1 MRIQRVAITIL
12 LVTVII
18 LGGLTVNWDNQGI
31 STQTAVSQVDET
43 DLQYLEHA
51 NNAFIKLVNSAKP
64 AVVQIS
70 TSRRVGAQSRNQ
82 PRDRFE
88 DFFRFFPEFPERRQ
102 PDDPEEDRGN
112 EGDRDMPNGLGSGV
126 IVSSSGYILTNN
138 HVIQEADDITVTL
151 SDGREF
157 DAEVVGTDSGAQ
169 GTDLAVLKI
178 NAEKLSSLEFGDS
191 DQLQVGEWVVAIGS
205 PLGLDQTV
213 TRGIVS
219 AKGRST
225 DDIRI
230 ASYADFIQT
239 DASINRGN
247 SGGALIN
254 IRGQLVGINTAIATG
269 GGLSYGNIGIGFAI
283 PSKLVQRVMTQLI
296 EKGEVERGWLGVM
309 IQDVDHNLAEKLEF
323 DKPQGALITMVGKNS
338 PAEKGGMR
346 HGDVVL
352 EFDGVQIRDRDHLRY
367 VVASAGIDSTVNVKV
382 IRQGQKRDLK
392 IKLAKRTEEAIT
404 TLSNRLVPPGE
415 DADQEVFSGI
425 QVQNLTSELA
435 KRYNHQDQKGVIVV
449 KVKQRS
455 AASKAGIR
463 EGDLIQEIDWEKVES
478 LADYRRRLDQL
489 KDESKVTLYVRHE
502 SGNPEFITINVEQ
515 NED

>member
-1 MRIQRVAITIL
+1 MEIKKVAITIL

-18 LGGLTVNWDNQGI
+18 LGGITVDWDNQKI
-31 STQTAVSQVDET
+31 SSQTAVSQVDEI
-43 DLQYLEHA
+43 DLQYLERA
-51 NNAFIKLVNSAKP
+51 NNAFIKLIKSAKP

-70 TSRRVGAQSRNQ
+70 TSRRVGRQSRNRS
-82 PRDRFE
+82 RDRFE

-102 PDDPEEDRGN
+102 PNDPEEDEDN
-112 EGDRDMPNGLGSGV
+112 RDMPSGLGSGV
-126 IVSSSGYILTNN
+126 IASSSGYILTNN
-138 HVIQEADDITVTL
+138 HVIQEADDIKVTL

-157 DAEVVGTDSGAQ
+157 DAEVVGTDSGSQ

-178 NAEKLSSLEFGDS
+178 NADKLSSLEFGDS

-309 IQDVDHNLAEKLEF
+309 IQDVDHNLSEKLEF
-323 DKPQGALITMVGKNS
+323 DSPHGALITMVGKNS

-352 EFDGVQIRDRDHLRY
+352 EFNGVQIRDRDHLRY
-367 VVASAGIDSTVNVKV
+367 VVASTGIDSTVPVKV
-382 IRQGQKRDLK
+382 IRQGKKRNLK
-392 IKLAKRTEEAIT
+392 ITLAKRTEEAIA
-404 TLSNRLVPPGE
+404 TLSNRVAPPSE

-425 QVQNLTSELA
+425 QVQNLTSEMA
-435 KRYNHQDQKGVIVV
+435 KRYNHQDQKGVIVI
-449 KVKQRS
+449 KVKQRT
-455 AASKAGIR
+455 AAARAGIQ
-463 EGDLIQEIDWEKVES
+463 EGDLIQEIDWEKVEN
-478 LADYRRRLDQL
+478 LDDYRKRLDQL
-489 KDESKVTLYVRHE
+489 KDESKVTLYIRHE

>member
-1 MRIQRVAITIL
+1 MMEIKKVAITIL

-18 LGGLTVNWDNQGI
+18 LGGITVDWDNQKI
-31 STQTAVSQVDET
+31 SSQTAVSQVDEI
-43 DLQYLEHA
+43 DLQYLERA
-51 NNAFIKLVNSAKP
+51 NNAFIKLVKSAKP

-70 TSRRVGAQSRNQ
+70 TSRRVGRQSRNRS
-82 PRDRFE
+82 RDRFE

-102 PDDPEEDRGN
+102 PNDPEEDEDN
-112 EGDRDMPNGLGSGV
+112 RDMPSGLGSGV
-126 IVSSSGYILTNN
+126 IASSSGYILTNN
-138 HVIQEADDITVTL
+138 HVIQEADDIKVTL

-157 DAEVVGTDSGAQ
+157 DAEVVGTDSGSQ

-178 NAEKLSSLEFGDS
+178 NADKLSSLEFGDS

-309 IQDVDHNLAEKLEF
+309 IQDVDHNLSEKLEF
-323 DKPQGALITMVGKNS
+323 DSPHGALITMVGKNS

-352 EFDGVQIRDRDHLRY
+352 EFNGVQIRDRDHLRY
-367 VVASAGIDSTVNVKV
+367 VVASTGIDSTVPVKV
-382 IRQGQKRDLK
+382 IRQGKKRNLK
-392 IKLAKRTEEAIT
+392 IKLAKRTEEAIA
-404 TLSNRLVPPGE
+404 TLSNRVAPPSE

-425 QVQNLTSELA
+425 QVQNLTSEMA
-435 KRYNHQDQKGVIVV
+435 KRYNHQDQKGVIVI
-449 KVKQRS
+449 KVKQRT
-455 AASKAGIR
+455 AAARAGIQ
-463 EGDLIQEIDWEKVES
+463 EGDLIQEIDWEKVEN
-478 LADYRRRLDQL
+478 LDDYRKRLDQL
-489 KDESKVTLYVRHE
+489 KDESKVTLYIRHE

>member
-1 MRIQRVAITIL
+1 MEIKKVAITIL

-18 LGGLTVNWDNQGI
+18 LGGITVDWDNQKI
-31 STQTAVSQVDET
+31 SSQTAVSQVDEI
-43 DLQYLEHA
+43 DLQYLERA
-51 NNAFIKLVNSAKP
+51 NNAFIKLIKSAKP

-70 TSRRVGAQSRNQ
+70 TSRRVGRQSRNRS
-82 PRDRFE
+82 RDRFE

-102 PDDPEEDRGN
+102 PNDPEEDEDN
-112 EGDRDMPNGLGSGV
+112 RDMPSGLGSGV
-126 IVSSSGYILTNN
+126 IASSSGYILTNN
-138 HVIQEADDITVTL
+138 HVIQEADDIKVTL

-157 DAEVVGTDSGAQ
+157 DAEVVGTDSGSQ

-178 NAEKLSSLEFGDS
+178 NADKLSSLEFGDS

-309 IQDVDHNLAEKLEF
+309 IQDVDHNLSEKLEF
-323 DKPQGALITMVGKNS
+323 DSPHGALITMVGKNS

-352 EFDGVQIRDRDHLRY
+352 EFNGVQIRDRDHLRY
-367 VVASAGIDSTVNVKV
+367 VVASTGIDSTVSVKV
-382 IRQGQKRDLK
+382 IRQGKKRNLK
-392 IKLAKRTEEAIT
+392 ITLAKRTEEAIA
-404 TLSNRLVPPGE
+404 TLSNRVAPPSE

-425 QVQNLTSELA
+425 QVQNLTSEMA
-435 KRYNHQDQKGVIVV
+435 KRYNHQDQKGVIVI
-449 KVKQRS
+449 KVKQRT
-455 AASKAGIR
+455 AAARAGIQ
-463 EGDLIQEIDWEKVES
+463 EGDLIQEIDWEKVEN
-478 LADYRRRLDQL
+478 LDDYRKRLDQL
-489 KDESKVTLYVRHE
+489 KDESKVTLYIRHE

>member
-1 MRIQRVAITIL
+1 MEIKKVAITIL

-18 LGGLTVNWDNQGI
+18 LGGITVDWDNQKI
-31 STQTAVSQVDET
+31 SSQTAVSQVDEI
-43 DLQYLEHA
+43 DLQYLERT
-51 NNAFIKLVNSAKP
+51 NNAFIKLVKSAKP

-70 TSRRVGAQSRNQ
+70 TSRRVGRQSRNRS
-82 PRDRFE
+82 RDRFE

-102 PDDPEEDRGN
+102 PNDPEEDEDN
-112 EGDRDMPNGLGSGV
+112 RDMPSGLGSGV
-126 IVSSSGYILTNN
+126 IASSSGYILTNN
-138 HVIQEADDITVTL
+138 HVIQEADDIKVTL

-157 DAEVVGTDSGAQ
+157 DAEVVGTDSGSQ

-178 NAEKLSSLEFGDS
+178 NADKLSSLEFGDS

-309 IQDVDHNLAEKLEF
+309 IQDVDHNLSEKLEF
-323 DKPQGALITMVGKNS
+323 DSPHGALITMVGKNS

-352 EFDGVQIRDRDHLRY
+352 EFNGVQIRDRDHLRY
-367 VVASAGIDSTVNVKV
+367 VVAATGIDSTVPVKV
-382 IRQGQKRDLK
+382 IRQGKKRNLK
-392 IKLAKRTEEAIT
+392 IKLAKRTEEAIA
-404 TLSNRLVPPGE
+404 TLSNRVAPPSE

-425 QVQNLTSELA
+425 QVQNLTSEMA
-435 KRYNHQDQKGVIVV
+435 KRYNHQDQKGVIVI
-449 KVKQRS
+449 KVKQRT
-455 AASKAGIR
+455 AAARAGIQ
-463 EGDLIQEIDWEKVES
+463 EGDLIQEIDWEKVEN
-478 LADYRRRLDQL
+478 LDDYRKRLDQL
-489 KDESKVTLYVRHE
+489 KDESKVTLYIRHE

>member
-1 MRIQRVAITIL
+1 MMEIKKVAITIL

-18 LGGLTVNWDNQGI
+18 LGGITVDWDNQKI
-31 STQTAVSQVDET
+31 SFQTAVSQVDEI
-43 DLQYLEHA
+43 DLQYLERA
-51 NNAFIKLVNSAKP
+51 NNAFIKLVKSAKP

-70 TSRRVGAQSRNQ
+70 TSRRVGRQSRNRS
-82 PRDRFE
+82 RDRFE

-102 PDDPEEDRGN
+102 PNDPEDNED
-112 EGDRDMPNGLGSGV
+112 DRDMPSGLGSGV
-126 IVSSSGYILTNN
+126 IASSSGYILTNN
-138 HVIQEADDITVTL
+138 HVIQEADNIKVTL

-157 DAEVVGTDSGAQ
+157 DAEVVGTDSGSR

-178 NAEKLSSLEFGDS
+178 NADKLSSLEFGDS

-283 PSKLVQRVMTQLI
+283 PSKLVQRVMAQLI

-309 IQDVDHNLAEKLEF
+309 IQDVDHNLSEKLEF
-323 DKPQGALITMVGKNS
+323 DSPHGALITMVGKNS

-352 EFDGVQIRDRDHLRY
+352 EFNGVHIRDRDHLRY
-367 VVASAGIDSTVNVKV
+367 VVASTGIDSTVSVKV
-382 IRQGQKRDLK
+382 IRQGKKRNLK
-392 IKLAKRTEEAIT
+392 IKLAKRTEEAIA
-404 TLSNRLVPPGE
+404 TLSNRVAPPSE

-425 QVQNLTSELA
+425 QVQNLTSEMA
-435 KRYNHQDQKGVIVV
+435 KRYNHQDQKGVIVI
-449 KVKQRS
+449 KVKQRT
-455 AASKAGIR
+455 AAARAGIQ
-463 EGDLIQEIDWEKVES
+463 EGDLIQEIDWEKVEN
-478 LADYRRRLDQL
+478 LDDYRKRLDQL
-489 KDESKVTLYVRHE
+489 KDESKVTLYIRHE

>member
-1 MRIQRVAITIL
+1 MEIKKVAITIL

-18 LGGLTVNWDNQGI
+18 LGGITVDWDNQKI
-31 STQTAVSQVDET
+31 SSQTAVSQVDEI
-43 DLQYLEHA
+43 DLQYLERA
-51 NNAFIKLVNSAKP
+51 NNAFIKLVKSAKP

-70 TSRRVGAQSRNQ
+70 TSRRVGRQSRNRS
-82 PRDRFE
+82 RDRFE

-102 PDDPEEDRGN
+102 PNDPEEDEDN
-112 EGDRDMPNGLGSGV
+112 RDMPSGLGSGV
-126 IVSSSGYILTNN
+126 IASSSGYILTNN
-138 HVIQEADDITVTL
+138 HVIQEADDIKVTL

-157 DAEVVGTDSGAQ
+157 DAEVVGTDSGSQ

-178 NAEKLSSLEFGDS
+178 NADKLSSLEFGDS

-309 IQDVDHNLAEKLEF
+309 IQDVDHNLSEKLEF
-323 DKPQGALITMVGKNS
+323 DSPHGALITMVGKNS

-352 EFDGVQIRDRDHLRY
+352 EFNGVQIRDRDHLRY
-367 VVASAGIDSTVNVKV
+367 VVASAGIDSTVPVKV
-382 IRQGQKRDLK
+382 IRQGKKRNLK
-392 IKLAKRTEEAIT
+392 IKLAKRTEEAIA
-404 TLSNRLVPPGE
+404 TLSNRVAPPSE

-425 QVQNLTSELA
+425 QVQNLTSEMA
-435 KRYNHQDQKGVIVV
+435 KRYNHQDQKGVIVI
-449 KVKQRS
+449 KVKQRT
-455 AASKAGIR
+455 AAARAGIQ
-463 EGDLIQEIDWEKVES
+463 EGDLIQEIDWEKVEN
-478 LADYRRRLDQL
+478 LDDYRKRLDQL
-489 KDESKVTLYVRHE
+489 KDESKVTLYIRHE

>member
-1 MRIQRVAITIL
+1 MEIKKVAITIL

-18 LGGLTVNWDNQGI
+18 LGGITVDWDNQKI
-31 STQTAVSQVDET
+31 SSQTAVSQVDEI
-43 DLQYLEHA
+43 DLQYLERA
-51 NNAFIKLVNSAKP
+51 NNAFIKLVKSAKP

-70 TSRRVGAQSRNQ
+70 TSRRVGRQSRNRS
-82 PRDRFE
+82 RDRFE

-102 PDDPEEDRGN
+102 PNDPEEDEDN
-112 EGDRDMPNGLGSGV
+112 RDMPSGLGSGV
-126 IVSSSGYILTNN
+126 IASSSGYILTNN
-138 HVIQEADDITVTL
+138 HVIQEADDIKVTL

-157 DAEVVGTDSGAQ
+157 DAEVVGTDSGSQ

-178 NAEKLSSLEFGDS
+178 NADKLSSLEFGDS

-254 IRGQLVGINTAIATG
+254 IHGQLVGINTAIATG

-309 IQDVDHNLAEKLEF
+309 IQDVDHNLSEKLEF
-323 DKPQGALITMVGKNS
+323 DSPHGALITMVGKNS

-352 EFDGVQIRDRDHLRY
+352 EFNGVQIRDRDHLRY
-367 VVASAGIDSTVNVKV
+367 VVAATGIDSTVPVKV
-382 IRQGQKRDLK
+382 IRQGKKRNLK
-392 IKLAKRTEEAIT
+392 IKLAKRTEEAIA
-404 TLSNRLVPPGE
+404 TLSNRVAPPSE

-425 QVQNLTSELA
+425 QVQNLTSEMA
-435 KRYNHQDQKGVIVV
+435 KRYNHQDQKGVIVI
-449 KVKQRS
+449 KVKQRT
-455 AASKAGIR
+455 AAARAGIQ
-463 EGDLIQEIDWEKVES
+463 EGDLIQEIDWEKVEN
-478 LADYRRRLDQL
+478 LDDYRKRLDQL
-489 KDESKVTLYVRHE
+489 KDESKVTLYIRHE

>member
-1 MRIQRVAITIL
+1 
-12 LVTVII
+12 
-18 LGGLTVNWDNQGI
+18 
-31 STQTAVSQVDET
+31 
-43 DLQYLEHA
+43 
-51 NNAFIKLVNSAKP
+51 
-64 AVVQIS
+64 S
-70 TSRRVGAQSRNQ
+70 TSRRVGRQSRNRS
-82 PRDRFE
+82 RDRFE

-102 PDDPEEDRGN
+102 PNDPEEDEDN
-112 EGDRDMPNGLGSGV
+112 RDMPSGLGSGV
-126 IVSSSGYILTNN
+126 IASSSGYILTNN
-138 HVIQEADDITVTL
+138 HVIQEADDIKVTL

-157 DAEVVGTDSGAQ
+157 DAEVVGTDSGSQ

-178 NAEKLSSLEFGDS
+178 NADKLSSLEFGDS

-309 IQDVDHNLAEKLEF
+309 IQDVDHNLSEKLEF
-323 DKPQGALITMVGKNS
+323 DSPHGALITMVGKNS

-352 EFDGVQIRDRDHLRY
+352 EFNGVQIRDRDHLRY
-367 VVASAGIDSTVNVKV
+367 VVASTGIDSTVPVKV
-382 IRQGQKRDLK
+382 IRQGKKRNLK
-392 IKLAKRTEEAIT
+392 IKLAKRTEEAIA
-404 TLSNRLVPPGE
+404 TLSNRVAPPSE

-425 QVQNLTSELA
+425 QVQNLTSEMA
-435 KRYNHQDQKGVIVV
+435 KRYNHQDQKGVIVI
-449 KVKQRS
+449 KVKQRT
-455 AASKAGIR
+455 AAARAGIQ
-463 EGDLIQEIDWEKVES
+463 EGDLIQEIDWEKVEN
-478 LADYRRRLDQL
+478 LDDYRKRLDQL
-489 KDESKVTLYVRHE
+489 KDESKVTLYIRHE

>member
-1 MRIQRVAITIL
+1 D
-12 LVTVII
+12 
-18 LGGLTVNWDNQGI
+18 WDNQKI
-31 STQTAVSQVDET
+31 SSQTAVSQVDEI
-43 DLQYLEHA
+43 DLQYLERA
-51 NNAFIKLVNSAKP
+51 NNAFIKLVKSAKP

-70 TSRRVGAQSRNQ
+70 TSRRVGRQSRNRS
-82 PRDRFE
+82 RDRFE

-102 PDDPEEDRGN
+102 PNDPEEDEDN
-112 EGDRDMPNGLGSGV
+112 RDMPSGLGSGV
-126 IVSSSGYILTNN
+126 IASSSGYILTNN
-138 HVIQEADDITVTL
+138 HVIQEADDIKVTL

-157 DAEVVGTDSGAQ
+157 DAEVVGTDSGSQ

-178 NAEKLSSLEFGDS
+178 NADKLSSLEFGDS

-309 IQDVDHNLAEKLEF
+309 IQDVDHNLSEKLEF
-323 DKPQGALITMVGKNS
+323 DSPHGALITMVGKNS

-352 EFDGVQIRDRDHLRY
+352 EFNGVQIRDRDHLRY
-367 VVASAGIDSTVNVKV
+367 VVASTGIDSTVPVKV
-382 IRQGQKRDLK
+382 IRQGKKRNLK
-392 IKLAKRTEEAIT
+392 IKLAKRTEEAIA
-404 TLSNRLVPPGE
+404 TLSNRVAPPSE

-425 QVQNLTSELA
+425 QVQNLTSEMA
-435 KRYNHQDQKGVIVV
+435 KRYNHQDQKGVIVI
-449 KVKQRS
+449 KVKQRT
-455 AASKAGIR
+455 AAARAGIQ
-463 EGDLIQEIDWEKVES
+463 EGDLIQEIDWEKVEN
-478 LADYRRRLDQL
+478 LDDYRKRLDQL
-489 KDESKVTLYVRHE
+489 KDESKVTLYIRHE

>member
-1 MRIQRVAITIL
+1 MMEIKKVAITIL

-18 LGGLTVNWDNQGI
+18 LGGITVDWDNQKI
-31 STQTAVSQVDET
+31 SFQTAVSQVDEI
-43 DLQYLEHA
+43 DLQYLERA
-51 NNAFIKLVNSAKP
+51 NNAFIKLVKSAKP

-70 TSRRVGAQSRNQ
+70 TSRRVGRQSRNRS
-82 PRDRFE
+82 RDRSE

-102 PDDPEEDRGN
+102 PNDPEDNED
-112 EGDRDMPNGLGSGV
+112 DRDMPSGLGSGV
-126 IVSSSGYILTNN
+126 IASSSGYILTNN
-138 HVIQEADDITVTL
+138 HVIQEADNIKVTL

-157 DAEVVGTDSGAQ
+157 DAEVVGTDSGSR

-178 NAEKLSSLEFGDS
+178 NADKLSSLEFGDS

-283 PSKLVQRVMTQLI
+283 PSKLVQRVMAQLI

-309 IQDVDHNLAEKLEF
+309 IQDVDHNLSEKLEF
-323 DKPQGALITMVGKNS
+323 DSPHGALITMVGKNS

-352 EFDGVQIRDRDHLRY
+352 EFNGVHIRDRDHLRY
-367 VVASAGIDSTVNVKV
+367 VVASTGIDSTVSVKV
-382 IRQGQKRDLK
+382 IRQGKKRNLK
-392 IKLAKRTEEAIT
+392 IKLAKRTEEAIA
-404 TLSNRLVPPGE
+404 TLSNRVAPPSE

-425 QVQNLTSELA
+425 QVQNLTSEMA
-435 KRYNHQDQKGVIVV
+435 KRYNHQDQKGVIVI
-449 KVKQRS
+449 KVKQRT
-455 AASKAGIR
+455 AAARAGIQ
-463 EGDLIQEIDWEKVES
+463 EGDLIQEIDWEKVEN
-478 LADYRRRLDQL
+478 LDDYRKRLDQL
-489 KDESKVTLYVRHE
+489 KDESKVTLYIRHE

>member
-1 MRIQRVAITIL
+1 MMEIKKVAITIL

-18 LGGLTVNWDNQGI
+18 LGGITVDWDNQKI
-31 STQTAVSQVDET
+31 SSQTAVSQVDEI
-43 DLQYLEHA
+43 DLQYLERA
-51 NNAFIKLVNSAKP
+51 NNAFIKLVKSAKP

-70 TSRRVGAQSRNQ
+70 TSRRVGRQSRNRS
-82 PRDRFE
+82 RDRFE

-102 PDDPEEDRGN
+102 PNDPEEDEDN
-112 EGDRDMPNGLGSGV
+112 RDMPSGLGSGV
-126 IVSSSGYILTNN
+126 IASSSGYILTNN
-138 HVIQEADDITVTL
+138 HVIQEADDIKVTL

-157 DAEVVGTDSGAQ
+157 DAEVVGTDSGSQ

-178 NAEKLSSLEFGDS
+178 NADKLSSLEFGDS

-309 IQDVDHNLAEKLEF
+309 IQDVDHNLSEKLEF
-323 DKPQGALITMVGKNS
+323 DSPHGALITMVGKNS

-352 EFDGVQIRDRDHLRY
+352 EFNGVQIRDRDHLRY
-367 VVASAGIDSTVNVKV
+367 VVASTGIDSTVSVKV
-382 IRQGQKRDLK
+382 IRQGKKRNLK
-392 IKLAKRTEEAIT
+392 IKLAKRTEEAIA
-404 TLSNRLVPPGE
+404 TLSNRVAPPSE

-425 QVQNLTSELA
+425 QVQNLTSEMA
-435 KRYNHQDQKGVIVV
+435 KRYNHQDQKGVIVI
-449 KVKQRS
+449 KVKQRT
-455 AASKAGIR
+455 AAARAGIQ
-463 EGDLIQEIDWEKVES
+463 EGDLIQEIDWEKVEN
-478 LADYRRRLDQL
+478 LDDYRKRLDQL
-489 KDESKVTLYVRHE
+489 KDESKVTLYIRHE

>member
-1 MRIQRVAITIL
+1 MRIQRIAITVL
-12 LVTVII
+12 LVVIII
-18 LGGLTVNWDNQGI
+18 LGGITVNWDNPRI
-31 STQTAVSQVDET
+31 STQVAVGQVDDA
-43 DLQYLEHA
+43 DLQYLERA
-51 NNAFIKLVNSAKP
+51 NNAFIRLVNSAKP

-70 TSRRVGAQSRNQ
+70 TSRRVGDQSRNQ

-102 PDDPEEDRGN
+102 PDDSEEDREN

-138 HVIQEADDITVTL
+138 HVIQEADDIAVTL
-151 SDGREF
+151 SDGRQF
-157 DAEVVGTDSGAQ
+157 DAEVVGTDAGAQ

-178 NAEKLSSLEFGDS
+178 DAEELSSLEFGDS
-191 DQLQVGEWVVAIGS
+191 DRLQVGEWVVAIGS

-269 GGLSYGNIGIGFAI
+269 GGFSYGNIGIGFAI

-309 IQDVDHNLAEKLEF
+309 IQDVDHNLAEKLGF
-323 DKPQGALITMVGKNS
+323 AKPHGALITMVGKNS

-352 EFDGVQIRDRDHLRY
+352 DFDGVSIRDRDHLRY
-367 VVASAGIDSTVNVKV
+367 VVAAAGIGSTVDVKV
-382 IRQGQKRDLK
+382 IRQGKKKDLK

-404 TLSNRLVPPGE
+404 ALSNRVASPGE

-435 KRYNHQDQKGVIVV
+435 KRYSHQDQTGVIVV
-449 KVKQRS
+449 KVKPRS

-463 EGDLIQEIDWEKVES
+463 EGDLIQEIDWEKVEN

-515 NED
+515 SED

>member
-1 MRIQRVAITIL
+1 MEIKKVAITIL

-18 LGGLTVNWDNQGI
+18 LGGITVDWDNQKI
-31 STQTAVSQVDET
+31 SSQTAVSQVDEI
-43 DLQYLEHA
+43 DLQYLERA
-51 NNAFIKLVNSAKP
+51 NNAFIKLVKSAKP

-70 TSRRVGAQSRNQ
+70 TSRRVGRQSRNRS
-82 PRDRFE
+82 RDRFE

-102 PDDPEEDRGN
+102 PNDPEEDEDN
-112 EGDRDMPNGLGSGV
+112 RDMPSGLGSGV
-126 IVSSSGYILTNN
+126 IASSSGYILTNN
-138 HVIQEADDITVTL
+138 HVIQEADDIKVTL

-157 DAEVVGTDSGAQ
+157 DAEVVGTDSGSQ

-178 NAEKLSSLEFGDS
+178 NADKLSSLEFGDS

-309 IQDVDHNLAEKLEF
+309 IQDVDHNLSEKLEF
-323 DKPQGALITMVGKNS
+323 DSPHGALITMVGKNS

-352 EFDGVQIRDRDHLRY
+352 EFNGVQIRDRDHLRY
-367 VVASAGIDSTVNVKV
+367 VVASTGIDSTVSVKV
-382 IRQGQKRDLK
+382 IRQGKKRNLK
-392 IKLAKRTEEAIT
+392 IKLAKRTEEAIA
-404 TLSNRLVPPGE
+404 TLSNRVAPPSE

-425 QVQNLTSELA
+425 QVQNLTSEMA
-435 KRYNHQDQKGVIVV
+435 KRYNHQDQKGVIVI
-449 KVKQRS
+449 KVKQRT
-455 AASKAGIR
+455 AAARAGIQ
-463 EGDLIQEIDWEKVES
+463 EGDLIQEIDWEKVEN
-478 LADYRRRLDQL
+478 LGDYRKRLDQL
-489 KDESKVTLYVRHE
+489 KDESKVTLYIRHE

>member
-1 MRIQRVAITIL
+1 MEIKKVAITIL

-18 LGGLTVNWDNQGI
+18 LGGITVDWDNQKI
-31 STQTAVSQVDET
+31 SSQTAVSQVDEI
-43 DLQYLEHA
+43 DLQYLERA
-51 NNAFIKLVNSAKP
+51 NNAFIKLVKSAKP

-70 TSRRVGAQSRNQ
+70 TSRRVGRQSRNRS
-82 PRDRFE
+82 RDRFE

-102 PDDPEEDRGN
+102 PNDPEEDEDN
-112 EGDRDMPNGLGSGV
+112 RDMPSGLGSGV
-126 IVSSSGYILTNN
+126 IASSSGYILTNN
-138 HVIQEADDITVTL
+138 HVIQEADDIKVTL

-157 DAEVVGTDSGAQ
+157 DAEVVGTDSGSQ

-178 NAEKLSSLEFGDS
+178 NADKLSSLEFGDS

-309 IQDVDHNLAEKLEF
+309 IQDVDHNLSEKLEF
-323 DKPQGALITMVGKNS
+323 DSPHGALITMVGKNS

-352 EFDGVQIRDRDHLRY
+352 EFNGVQIRDRDHLRY
-367 VVASAGIDSTVNVKV
+367 VVASTGIDSTVSVKV
-382 IRQGQKRDLK
+382 IRQGKKRNLK
-392 IKLAKRTEEAIT
+392 IKLAKRTEEAIA
-404 TLSNRLVPPGE
+404 TLSNRVAPPSE

-425 QVQNLTSELA
+425 QVQNLTSEMA
-435 KRYNHQDQKGVIVV
+435 KRYNHQDQKGVIVI
-449 KVKQRS
+449 KVKQRT
-455 AASKAGIR
+455 AAARAGIQ
-463 EGDLIQEIDWEKVES
+463 EGDLIQEIDWEKVEN
-478 LADYRRRLDQL
+478 LDDYRKRLDQL
-489 KDESKVTLYVRHE
+489 KDESKVTLYIRHE

>member
-1 MRIQRVAITIL
+1 MEIKKVAITIL

-18 LGGLTVNWDNQGI
+18 LGGITVDWDNQKI
-31 STQTAVSQVDET
+31 SSQTAVSQVDEI
-43 DLQYLEHA
+43 DLQYLERA
-51 NNAFIKLVNSAKP
+51 NNAFIKLVKSAKP

-70 TSRRVGAQSRNQ
+70 TSRRVGRQSRNRS
-82 PRDRFE
+82 RDRFE

-102 PDDPEEDRGN
+102 PNDPEEDEDN
-112 EGDRDMPNGLGSGV
+112 RDMPSGLGSGV
-126 IVSSSGYILTNN
+126 IASSSGYILTNN
-138 HVIQEADDITVTL
+138 HVIQEADDIKVTL

-157 DAEVVGTDSGAQ
+157 DAEVVGTDSGSQ

-178 NAEKLSSLEFGDS
+178 NADKLSSLEFGDS

-254 IRGQLVGINTAIATG
+254 IHGQLVGINTAIATG

-309 IQDVDHNLAEKLEF
+309 IQDVDHNLSEKLEF
-323 DKPQGALITMVGKNS
+323 DSPHGALITMVGKNS

-352 EFDGVQIRDRDHLRY
+352 EFNGVQIRDRDHLRY
-367 VVASAGIDSTVNVKV
+367 VVASTGIDSTVPVKV
-382 IRQGQKRDLK
+382 IRQGKKRNLK
-392 IKLAKRTEEAIT
+392 IKLAKRTEEAIA
-404 TLSNRLVPPGE
+404 TLSNRVAPPSE

-425 QVQNLTSELA
+425 QVQNLTSEMA
-435 KRYNHQDQKGVIVV
+435 KRYNHQDQKGVIVI
-449 KVKQRS
+449 KVKQRT
-455 AASKAGIR
+455 AAARAGIQ
-463 EGDLIQEIDWEKVES
+463 EGDLIQEIDWEKVEN
-478 LADYRRRLDQL
+478 LDDYRKRLDQL
-489 KDESKVTLYVRHE
+489 KDESKVTLYIRHE

>member
-1 MRIQRVAITIL
+1 MEIKKVAITIL

-18 LGGLTVNWDNQGI
+18 LGGITVDWDNQKI
-31 STQTAVSQVDET
+31 SSQTAVSQVDEI
-43 DLQYLEHA
+43 DLQYLERA
-51 NNAFIKLVNSAKP
+51 NNAFIKLVKSAKP

-70 TSRRVGAQSRNQ
+70 TSRRVGRQSRNRS
-82 PRDRFE
+82 RDRFE

-102 PDDPEEDRGN
+102 PNDPEEDEDN
-112 EGDRDMPNGLGSGV
+112 RDMPSGLGSGV
-126 IVSSSGYILTNN
+126 IASSSGYILTNN
-138 HVIQEADDITVTL
+138 HVIQEADDIKVTL

-157 DAEVVGTDSGAQ
+157 DAEVVGTDSGSQ

-178 NAEKLSSLEFGDS
+178 NADKLSSLEFGDS

-309 IQDVDHNLAEKLEF
+309 IQDVDHNLSEKLEF
-323 DKPQGALITMVGKNS
+323 DSPHGALITMVGKNS

-352 EFDGVQIRDRDHLRY
+352 EFNGVQIRDRDHLRY
-367 VVASAGIDSTVNVKV
+367 VVAATGIDSTVPVKV
-382 IRQGQKRDLK
+382 IRQGKKRNLK
-392 IKLAKRTEEAIT
+392 IKLAKRTEEAIA
-404 TLSNRLVPPGE
+404 TLSNRVAPPSE

-425 QVQNLTSELA
+425 QVQNLTSEMA
-435 KRYNHQDQKGVIVV
+435 KRYNHQDQKGVIVI
-449 KVKQRS
+449 KVKQRT
-455 AASKAGIR
+455 AAARAGIQ
-463 EGDLIQEIDWEKVES
+463 EGDLIQEIDWEKVEN
-478 LADYRRRLDQL
+478 LDDYRKRLDQL
-489 KDESKVTLYVRHE
+489 KDESKVTLYIRHE

>member
-1 MRIQRVAITIL
+1 MEIKKVAITIL

-18 LGGLTVNWDNQGI
+18 LGGITVDWDNQKI
-31 STQTAVSQVDET
+31 SSQTAVSQVDET
-43 DLQYLEHA
+43 DLQYLERT
-51 NNAFIKLVNSAKP
+51 NNAFIKLVKSANP

-70 TSRRVGAQSRNQ
+70 TSRRVGRQSRNRS
-82 PRDRFE
+82 RDRFE

-102 PDDPEEDRGN
+102 PNDPEEDEDN
-112 EGDRDMPNGLGSGV
+112 RDMPSGLGSGV
-126 IVSSSGYILTNN
+126 IASSSGYILTNN
-138 HVIQEADDITVTL
+138 HVIQEADDIKVTL

-157 DAEVVGTDSGAQ
+157 DAEVVGTDSGSQ

-178 NAEKLSSLEFGDS
+178 NADKLSSLEFGDS

-309 IQDVDHNLAEKLEF
+309 IQDVDHNLSEKLEF
-323 DKPQGALITMVGKNS
+323 DSPHGALITMVGKNS

-352 EFDGVQIRDRDHLRY
+352 EFNGVQIRDRDHLRY
-367 VVASAGIDSTVNVKV
+367 VVAATGIDSTVPVKV
-382 IRQGQKRDLK
+382 IRQGKKRNLK
-392 IKLAKRTEEAIT
+392 IKLAKRTEEAIA
-404 TLSNRLVPPGE
+404 TLSNRVAPPSE

-425 QVQNLTSELA
+425 QVQNLTSEMA
-435 KRYNHQDQKGVIVV
+435 KRYNHQDQKGVIVI
-449 KVKQRS
+449 KVKQRT
-455 AASKAGIR
+455 AAARAGIQ
-463 EGDLIQEIDWEKVES
+463 EGDLIQEIDWEKVEN
-478 LADYRRRLDQL
+478 LDDYRKRLDQL
-489 KDESKVTLYVRHE
+489 KDESKVTLYIRHE

>member
-1 MRIQRVAITIL
+1 MEIKKVAITIL

-18 LGGLTVNWDNQGI
+18 LGGITVDWDNQKI
-31 STQTAVSQVDET
+31 SSQTAVSQVDEI
-43 DLQYLEHA
+43 DLQYLERA
-51 NNAFIKLVNSAKP
+51 NNAFIKLVKSAKP

-70 TSRRVGAQSRNQ
+70 TSRRVGRQSRNRS
-82 PRDRFE
+82 RDRFE

-102 PDDPEEDRGN
+102 PNEPEEDEDN
-112 EGDRDMPNGLGSGV
+112 RDMPSGLGSGV
-126 IVSSSGYILTNN
+126 IASSSGYILTNN
-138 HVIQEADDITVTL
+138 HVIQEADDIKVTL

-157 DAEVVGTDSGAQ
+157 DAEVVGTDSGSQ

-178 NAEKLSSLEFGDS
+178 NADKLSSLEFGDS

-309 IQDVDHNLAEKLEF
+309 IQDVDHNLSEKLEF
-323 DKPQGALITMVGKNS
+323 DSPHGALITMVGKNS

-352 EFDGVQIRDRDHLRY
+352 EFNGVQIRDRDHLRY
-367 VVASAGIDSTVNVKV
+367 VVASTGIDSTVPVKV
-382 IRQGQKRDLK
+382 IRQGKKRNLK
-392 IKLAKRTEEAIT
+392 IKLAKRTEEAIA
-404 TLSNRLVPPGE
+404 TLSNRVAPPSE

-425 QVQNLTSELA
+425 QVQNLTSEMA
-435 KRYNHQDQKGVIVV
+435 KRYNHQDQKGVIVI
-449 KVKQRS
+449 KVKQRT
-455 AASKAGIR
+455 AAARAGIQ
-463 EGDLIQEIDWEKVES
+463 EGDLIQEIDWEKVEN
-478 LADYRRRLDQL
+478 LDDYRKRLDQL
-489 KDESKVTLYVRHE
+489 KDESKVTLYIRHE

>member
-1 MRIQRVAITIL
+1 MEIKKVAITIL

-18 LGGLTVNWDNQGI
+18 LGGITVDWDNQKI
-31 STQTAVSQVDET
+31 SSQTAVSQVDEI
-43 DLQYLEHA
+43 DLQYLERA
-51 NNAFIKLVNSAKP
+51 NNAFIKLVKSAKP

-70 TSRRVGAQSRNQ
+70 TSRRVGRQSRNRS
-82 PRDRFE
+82 RDRFE

-102 PDDPEEDRGN
+102 PNDPEEDEDN
-112 EGDRDMPNGLGSGV
+112 RDMPSGLGSGV
-126 IVSSSGYILTNN
+126 IASSSGYILTNN
-138 HVIQEADDITVTL
+138 HVIQEADDIKVTL

-157 DAEVVGTDSGAQ
+157 DAEVVGTDSGSQ

-178 NAEKLSSLEFGDS
+178 NADKLSSLEFGDS

-254 IRGQLVGINTAIATG
+254 IHGQLVGINTAIATG

-309 IQDVDHNLAEKLEF
+309 IQDVDHNLSEKLEF
-323 DKPQGALITMVGKNS
+323 DSPHGALITMVGKNS

-352 EFDGVQIRDRDHLRY
+352 EFNGVQIRDRDHLRY
-367 VVASAGIDSTVNVKV
+367 VVASTGIDSTVSVKV
-382 IRQGQKRDLK
+382 IRQGKKRNLK
-392 IKLAKRTEEAIT
+392 IKLAKRTEEAIA
-404 TLSNRLVPPGE
+404 TLSNRVAPPSE

-425 QVQNLTSELA
+425 QVQNLTSEMA
-435 KRYNHQDQKGVIVV
+435 KRYNHQDQKGVIVI
-449 KVKQRS
+449 KVKQRT
-455 AASKAGIR
+455 AAARAGIQ
-463 EGDLIQEIDWEKVES
+463 EGDLIQEIDWEKVEN
-478 LADYRRRLDQL
+478 LDDYRKRLDQL
-489 KDESKVTLYVRHE
+489 KDESKVTLYIRHE

>member
-1 MRIQRVAITIL
+1 MEIKKVAITIL

-18 LGGLTVNWDNQGI
+18 LGGITVDWDNQKI
-31 STQTAVSQVDET
+31 SSQTAVSQVDEI
-43 DLQYLEHA
+43 DLQYLERA
-51 NNAFIKLVNSAKP
+51 NNAFIKLVKSAKP

-70 TSRRVGAQSRNQ
+70 TSRRVGRQSRNRS
-82 PRDRFE
+82 RDRFE

-102 PDDPEEDRGN
+102 PNDPEEDEDN
-112 EGDRDMPNGLGSGV
+112 RDMPSGLGSGV
-126 IVSSSGYILTNN
+126 IASSSGYILTNN
-138 HVIQEADDITVTL
+138 HVIQEADDIKVTL

-157 DAEVVGTDSGAQ
+157 DAEVVGTDSGSQ

-178 NAEKLSSLEFGDS
+178 NADKLSSLEFGDS

-309 IQDVDHNLAEKLEF
+309 IQDVDHNLSEKLEF
-323 DKPQGALITMVGKNS
+323 DSPHGALITMVGKNS

-352 EFDGVQIRDRDHLRY
+352 EFNGVQIRDRDHLRY
-367 VVASAGIDSTVNVKV
+367 VVASTGIDSTVPVKV
-382 IRQGQKRDLK
+382 IRQGKKRNLK
-392 IKLAKRTEEAIT
+392 IKLAKRTEEAIA
-404 TLSNRLVPPGE
+404 TLSNRVAPPSE

-425 QVQNLTSELA
+425 QVQNLTSEMA
-435 KRYNHQDQKGVIVV
+435 KRYNHQDQKGVIVI
-449 KVKQRS
+449 KVKQRT
-455 AASKAGIR
+455 AAARAGIQ
-463 EGDLIQEIDWEKVES
+463 EGDLIQEIDWEKVEN
-478 LADYRRRLDQL
+478 LDDYRKRLDQL
-489 KDESKVTLYVRHE
+489 KDESKVTLYIRHE